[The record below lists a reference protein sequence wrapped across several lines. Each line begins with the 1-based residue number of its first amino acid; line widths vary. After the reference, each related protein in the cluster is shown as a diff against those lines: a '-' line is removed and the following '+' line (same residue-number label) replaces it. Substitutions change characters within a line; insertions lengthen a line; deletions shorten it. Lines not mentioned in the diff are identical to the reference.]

1 MCLVECTSIRSC
13 LMFLSGLDRDFFF
26 FKVGETIDLKNH
38 SYHSIS
44 RMHTINMTSLML
56 LSSPAVVVFI
66 RFVLCKV
73 IFPLPI
79 SKCHL
84 QKEVSIYSS
93 HLRSGDLCS
102 ISLKVTHLHKLF
114 IILLCG
120 RFIFFPHLTF
130 RSMMPL
136 ALTFV

>member
-13 LMFLSGLDRDFFF
+13 LMFLPGLDRDFFF
-26 FKVGETIDLKNH
+26 FKVGETIDLKIH

-44 RMHTINMTSLML
+44 RMHTINMTLLML
-56 LSSPAVVVFI
+56 LSSPAEVVFI
-66 RFVLCKV
+66 RSLLCKV

-79 SKCHL
+79 SKYHL
-84 QKEVSIYSS
+84 QKEDSICSP
-93 HLRSGDLCS
+93 HLWSGDLGS
-102 ISLKVTHLHKLF
+102 ISLKVTYLHKLF

-120 RFIFFPHLTF
+120 RFIFSPHLTF